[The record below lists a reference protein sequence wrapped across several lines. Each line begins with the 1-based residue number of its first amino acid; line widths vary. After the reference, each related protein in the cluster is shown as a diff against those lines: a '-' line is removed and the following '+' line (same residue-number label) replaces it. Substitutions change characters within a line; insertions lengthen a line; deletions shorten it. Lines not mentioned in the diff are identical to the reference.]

1 MLSLTS
7 PIKTPYHRLPATAKL
22 ALLCAFTFALFQTSD
37 LTILAGALAFV
48 VILYT
53 LPGARFFRIGIDR
66 LLPIWPFLA
75 IILIW
80 HLVTVEY
87 AAGVG
92 VGVRLVA
99 AVSLA
104 NLVTMTT
111 RLDDLAD
118 VAIQLTKPLN
128 RFGMSGRSIGIA
140 MALVVRFTPV
150 LAGKVMCLL
159 ESWKSRSAA
168 KPNWRLIIPF
178 SSLALDDADHVAEAI
193 KARGGI

>member
-1 MLSLTS
+1 
-7 PIKTPYHRLPATAKL
+7 
-22 ALLCAFTFALFQTSD
+22 
-37 LTILAGALAFV
+37 
-48 VILYT
+48 
-53 LPGARFFRIGIDR
+53 
-66 LLPIWPFLA
+66 
-75 IILIW
+75 
-80 HLVTVEY
+80 
-87 AAGVG
+87 
-92 VGVRLVA
+92 
-99 AVSLA
+99 
-104 NLVTMTT
+104 MTT

-168 KPNWRLIIPF
+168 KPNWRLIIPV